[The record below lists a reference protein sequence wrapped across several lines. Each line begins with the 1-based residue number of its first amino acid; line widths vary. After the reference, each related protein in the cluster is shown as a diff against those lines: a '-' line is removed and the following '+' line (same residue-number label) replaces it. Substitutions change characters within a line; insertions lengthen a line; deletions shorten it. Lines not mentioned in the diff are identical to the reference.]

1 MVVKI
6 DGREMR
12 VRKGKKGW
20 GGWTPVSE
28 DEERKNKELC
38 LCPDGSRSW
47 CDDDAVSGLEALQA
61 NGRSCC
67 GDQDYYVSIQEQ
79 QQVHGAREM
88 ASLPAKCRDPARKK
102 VLRKKAQKARR
113 DFDAR
118 MGALPRGTVVKKPVV
133 TKLWVN
139 GRATENREEWCEEV
153 RLHCEKCYDETSEKQ
168 AENQRGC
175 CSRSASADHSQPGT
189 SCAREDV
196 TW

>member
-1 MVVKI
+1 M
-6 DGREMR
+6 
-12 VRKGKKGW
+12 
-20 GGWTPVSE
+20 GGLDPDSE

-38 LCPDGSRSW
+38 LCPDGSLSW
-47 CDDDAVSGLEALQA
+47 CDDDAVSEWPGGLAGE
-61 NGRSCC
+61 NGRSYC

-88 ASLPAKCRDPARKK
+88 ASLAAKCRDPARKK

-139 GRATENREEWCEEV
+139 GRNREEWCEEV
-153 RLHCEKCYDETSEKQ
+153 RLHFEKCYDETSENKL
-168 AENQRGC
+168 RI
-175 CSRSASADHSQPGT
+175 SAVAIQGADHSQPGT
-189 SCAREDV
+189 SCARGDV